1 MVKQLRKQ
9 AKDGTLAEVLQLP
22 VILWHV
28 RTDSSPSLRN
38 RREAGSGDYG
48 DADGYDDNYDDNYE
62 DNEDDYDGEEG
73 EDDNEDSR
81 VPPTYMPDVKVPE
94 HPHRHHHG
102 EETIDW
108 KVSCCDACITAIVAK
123 SCEDSCRNKY
133 YSHPYIVPFRT
144 KTSMKKR

>member
-1 MVKQLRKQ
+1 MEQLREQ

-22 VILWHV
+22 VISWRV

-48 DADGYDDNYDDNYE
+48 GADGYDDYDDNYE
-62 DNEDDYDGEEG
+62 DNEEEYDGEEG

-81 VPPTYMPDVKVPE
+81 VSPTYIPNMKVPE

-108 KVSCCDACITAIVAK
+108 KVSCCDARITAIVA
-123 SCEDSCRNKY
+123 RNFKIANIPR
-133 YSHPYIVPFRT
+133 PYVVLFRAKMLT
-144 KTSMKKR
+144 KKR